1 MSRLAT
7 TFSRR
12 RAARADLRTEREVR
26 RAMAS
31 APTIESAHEIA
42 AAATRR

>member
-1 MSRLAT
+1 MSRLST
-7 TFSRR
+7 TLHRR

-26 RAMAS
+26 RAMAL